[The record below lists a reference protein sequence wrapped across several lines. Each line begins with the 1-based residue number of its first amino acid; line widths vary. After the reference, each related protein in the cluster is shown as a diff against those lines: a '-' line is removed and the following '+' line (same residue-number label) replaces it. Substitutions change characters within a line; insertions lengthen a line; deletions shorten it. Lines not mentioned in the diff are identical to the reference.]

1 MPIFYDPTL
10 SPTATHHTLNEE
22 ESWHC
27 VKVLRMGAGQPISL
41 IDGRGTLYEAR
52 IESAHPARCQVS
64 IEQTHP
70 NHGHRNVH
78 VHIAIA
84 PPKNIERL
92 EWCIE
97 KCTEIGIDS
106 ITPLLCERSER
117 REVKP
122 ERLQRV
128 MVAAVKQSRKAYMPT
143 LNPMVRLTHFVTQ
156 PHSGGL
162 FIAHCNAP
170 SLPPLRQLIGQQR
183 SCAVLI
189 GPEGD
194 FSPHEVAMAEQ
205 HGFKSVSLGP
215 SLLRTETAG
224 LVACH
229 LANLMAQ

>member
-10 SPTATHHTLNEE
+10 TPAATRHTLNEE

-27 VKVLRMGAGQPISL
+27 VKVLRMGAGQPIAI

-52 IESAHPARCQVS
+52 IAEAHPSRCQVD
-64 IEQTHP
+64 IERTHP
-70 NHGHRNVH
+70 NHGQRSVQVH
-78 VHIAIA
+78 LAIA
-84 PPKNIERL
+84 PTKNIERL

-97 KCTEIGIDS
+97 KCTEIGIDT

-143 LNPMVRLTHFVTQ
+143 LAPLTRFELFLTQ
-156 PHSGGL
+156 PHTGGL
-162 FIAHCNAP
+162 YIAHCNAP
-170 SLPPLRQLIGQQR
+170 TPPPLRQLIAQQR
-183 SCAVLI
+183 SITVMI

-194 FSPHEVAMAEQ
+194 FSPHEVALAEQ
-205 HGFKSVSLGP
+205 HGFGPVSLGP

-224 LVACH
+224 VVACH
-229 LANLMAQ
+229 MANLLSQ